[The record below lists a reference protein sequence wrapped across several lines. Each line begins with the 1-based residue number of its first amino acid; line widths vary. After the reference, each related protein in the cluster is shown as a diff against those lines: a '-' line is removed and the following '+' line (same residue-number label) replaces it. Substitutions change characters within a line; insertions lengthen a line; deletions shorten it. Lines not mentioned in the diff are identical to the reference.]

1 MKKINLLKISVII
14 CKSIRV
20 MLITTF
26 ILFTVFF
33 IHFQTNP
40 KYYKN
45 LNSKDSTVKINKSST
60 TKITLFRES
69 FNLSELNNI
78 SKTALYVNYIKLAAV
93 YFFIFLA
100 TKEFEKVMQSVKNLK
115 TFQNNNVTSFRKIGK
130 YIFYIFL
137 ITSFINIDL
146 KKGGSSGINLNFEL
160 LIWMLLVYILAE
172 VFKEGNNL
180 QQENNLTI

>member
-1 MKKINLLKISVII
+1 
-14 CKSIRV
+14 
-20 MLITTF
+20 
-26 ILFTVFF
+26 
-33 IHFQTNP
+33 
-40 KYYKN
+40 
-45 LNSKDSTVKINKSST
+45 
-60 TKITLFRES
+60 
-69 FNLSELNNI
+69 
-78 SKTALYVNYIKLAAV
+78 
-93 YFFIFLA
+93 
-100 TKEFEKVMQSVKNLK
+100 MQSVKNLK